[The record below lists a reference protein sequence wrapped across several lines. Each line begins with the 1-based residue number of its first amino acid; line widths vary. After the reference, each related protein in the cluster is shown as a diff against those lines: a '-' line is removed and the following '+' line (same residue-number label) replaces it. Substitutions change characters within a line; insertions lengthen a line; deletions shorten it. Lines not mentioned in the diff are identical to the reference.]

1 MSATFESLLSGLGG
15 GAVIASLALGLVL
28 TYRTSGVVNFAH
40 AAIGAY
46 IAFAYF
52 EFRETGDLVTPVLG
66 LPARVHLVP
75 RPTLATALVVAIV
88 LAAALGALV
97 YVLVVRP
104 LRHQPP
110 LARVVASLG
119 LMLYLQEVV
128 RLRFPIGGAGA
139 VRRRPVLPTAPI
151 RIGATTVSEN
161 RLLLAAFAVVVTA
174 ALALVFTRTRFGL
187 ATRAAADNERGA
199 VLIGLSPD
207 RLGVVNWMVASVL
220 AGLAVIVIEPI
231 NGLDASLTPLLVVPA
246 VAAALAGRLSSFA
259 VTTAAGLAIGMTQS
273 AILGWTT
280 RAGSGSLPHWLPTT
294 GVQQA
299 VPLVA
304 IIAILTVRGDAL
316 PDRAAIVAHRLP
328 ASPTPRF
335 VPLWAV
341 AAIGTVAA
349 TLSVADASLRHG
361 LIVSLIAIVLSLS
374 VVVATGFSGQIS
386 LAPTALAGVAG
397 FSAVRLGTA
406 GVPFL
411 VVLVLAVA
419 VATAVGVA
427 LMWPATRVRGMT
439 LAVATLAIAV
449 ALEQIVLASPAMSGG
464 AAGSATPRL
473 ELLGW
478 NLGVDATGA
487 DNFRPQFVALCLALT
502 VIAAVSVASLRRS
515 RVGLRWLAV
524 RSNERAAAAAGIN
537 VTAAKLGAVA
547 VSSALAGLAG
557 VLTAYSVTRLSPT
570 SFMVAGALA
579 TVALTYLAGVSS
591 ISGAVLAG
599 IIAPAGLLTVLGGA
613 EGERTSMAVS
623 GIALI
628 AAAIFA
634 PAGLT
639 GLGRSAWHRLRSPRT
654 SRTAHTAAEP
664 EALA

>member
-1 MSATFESLLSGLGG
+1 
-15 GAVIASLALGLVL
+15 
-28 TYRTSGVVNFAH
+28 
-40 AAIGAY
+40 
-46 IAFAYF
+46 
-52 EFRETGDLVTPVLG
+52 
-66 LPARVHLVP
+66 
-75 RPTLATALVVAIV
+75 
-88 LAAALGALV
+88 
-97 YVLVVRP
+97 
-104 LRHQPP
+104 
-110 LARVVASLG
+110 
-119 LMLYLQEVV
+119 
-128 RLRFPIGGAGA
+128 
-139 VRRRPVLPTAPI
+139 
-151 RIGATTVSEN
+151 
-161 RLLLAAFAVVVTA
+161 
-174 ALALVFTRTRFGL
+174 
-187 ATRAAADNERGA
+187 
-199 VLIGLSPD
+199 
-207 RLGVVNWMVASVL
+207 
-220 AGLAVIVIEPI
+220 
-231 NGLDASLTPLLVVPA
+231 
-246 VAAALAGRLSSFA
+246 
-259 VTTAAGLAIGMTQS
+259 
-273 AILGWTT
+273 
-280 RAGSGSLPHWLPTT
+280 
-294 GVQQA
+294 
-299 VPLVA
+299 
-304 IIAILTVRGDAL
+304 
-316 PDRAAIVAHRLP
+316 
-328 ASPTPRF
+328 
-335 VPLWAV
+335 
-341 AAIGTVAA
+341 
-349 TLSVADASLRHG
+349 
-361 LIVSLIAIVLSLS
+361 
-374 VVVATGFSGQIS
+374 
-386 LAPTALAGVAG
+386 
-397 FSAVRLGTA
+397 
-406 GVPFL
+406 
-411 VVLVLAVA
+411 
-419 VATAVGVA
+419 
-427 LMWPATRVRGMT
+427 MWPATRVRGMT

-639 GLGRSAWHRLRSPRT
+639 GLGRSAWHRLRSPRP
-654 SRTAHTAAEP
+654 SRTAHPAAEP
-664 EALA
+664 FA